1 MDEGIINCT
10 GTASNIAQNG
20 SSFMSNSL
28 GGLGV
33 TELDSIVSPYTTNDG
48 AVLEFDFIPLDTL
61 LTFYYIFGSEEYPEF
76 VCSSF
81 NDVFAFLISGINPSG
96 GMYVD
101 KNIALVPGTDL
112 PVAINTINPGVP
124 GASYSASGTSYHIL
138 ICI

>member
-1 MDEGIINCT
+1 MLHSQLYINTSYIPQQLVEDFLIGPGITVSNVTHRGQLQQFAYFSNGNSTVLGMDEGIILCT

-61 LTFYYIFGSEEYPEF
+61 LTFYIFLE
-76 VCSSF
+76 V
-81 NDVFAFLISGINPSG
+81 
-96 GMYVD
+96 
-101 KNIALVPGTDL
+101 KNIQNLYVL
-112 PVAINTINPGVP
+112 
-124 GASYSASGTSYHIL
+124 L
-138 ICI
+138 LMMCLLF